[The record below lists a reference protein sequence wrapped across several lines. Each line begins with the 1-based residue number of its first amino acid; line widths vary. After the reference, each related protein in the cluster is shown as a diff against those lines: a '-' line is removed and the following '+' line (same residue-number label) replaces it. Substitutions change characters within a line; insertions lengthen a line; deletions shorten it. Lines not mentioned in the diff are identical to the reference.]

1 MMQSPPTRST
11 IVSDET
17 VYKAVKDFELL
28 MMSGLEATHVIA
40 GNQNNLSL
48 PDSRD
53 YVVNTIIA
61 HREIGTPVEAYE
73 WDTATQKMDAVVSRL
88 VEMSVQV
95 DVYSEPVCAQ
105 NRSRRWPERCQA
117 ATSFRSTAYPVSTLM
132 TFAIQPWW

>member
-61 HREIGTPVEAYE
+61 NREIGTPVEAYE
-73 WDTATQKMDAVVSRL
+73 VGHGDSENGLPWSLDWSR
-88 VEMSVQV
+88 
-95 DVYSEPVCAQ
+95 
-105 NRSRRWPERCQA
+105 
-117 ATSFRSTAYPVSTLM
+117 
-132 TFAIQPWW
+132 